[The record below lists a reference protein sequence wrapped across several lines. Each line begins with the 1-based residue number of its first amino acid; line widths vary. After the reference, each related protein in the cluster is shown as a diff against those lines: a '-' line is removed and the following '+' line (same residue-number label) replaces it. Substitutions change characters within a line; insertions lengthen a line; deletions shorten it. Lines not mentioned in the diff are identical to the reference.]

1 MKTVI
6 IGAGAIGGVSAAYMA
21 QGGADVTLVCK
32 RQTAAET
39 IEHRG
44 IHIIGKR
51 GEHTI
56 PTKAVPTVADLKE
69 TYDIA
74 LIATKAYDMP
84 QVAQEIIPF
93 MNENGLIVSFQNGI
107 CIDRLAEI
115 VGEERAV
122 QAVVTWSCTM
132 IADAEYEFTAEGG
145 FIVGSANGTVDVRIE
160 QLKELLDLVAPTRIS
175 DNILSEMYSKL
186 IINSA
191 ITCGGAL
198 TGVKLGTLLKDK
210 YAQQFFI
217 HIVQEDIA
225 LANAMGIKVPPFGGQ
240 LDYYKFAAGDGW
252 TDRIRRLL
260 TLRVVGMKYRDLKS
274 SSLCSL
280 ERGGKTEVDILNG
293 WITEKANQY
302 GVSVPVNAKIT
313 EMIKQIERKER
324 VSILSNM
331 KELMQTAGK
340 E

>member
-93 MNENGLIVSFQNGI
+93 MNENGLIVSFQNASASTVW
-107 CIDRLAEI
+107 RKSSEKN
-115 VGEERAV
+115 VGAGG
-122 QAVVTWSCTM
+122 VTWSCTM
-132 IADAEYEFTAEGG
+132 IADAEYKFTAEAG
-145 FIVGSANGTVDVRIE
+145 FIVVR
-160 QLKELLDLVAPTRIS
+160 QYAPSMSESNSSKTARSRCATRI
-175 DNILSEMYSKL
+175 
-186 IINSA
+186 
-191 ITCGGAL
+191 
-198 TGVKLGTLLKDK
+198 
-210 YAQQFFI
+210 
-217 HIVQEDIA
+217 
-225 LANAMGIKVPPFGGQ
+225 FG
-240 LDYYKFAAGDGW
+240 
-252 TDRIRRLL
+252 
-260 TLRVVGMKYRDLKS
+260 
-274 SSLCSL
+274 
-280 ERGGKTEVDILNG
+280 
-293 WITEKANQY
+293 
-302 GVSVPVNAKIT
+302 
-313 EMIKQIERKER
+313 
-324 VSILSNM
+324 
-331 KELMQTAGK
+331 
-340 E
+340 